1 MFFCILIITFSL
13 NPKDIASSSITN
25 TSTSSIIKL
34 NNITNTRPT
43 AGFLQPNDN
52 LLITRNGNVSVGS
65 GNIEEDQEDLTSTIP
80 PPMNV
85 IKPEHAEQVIFSFL
99 NIYHNCVS

>member
-1 MFFCILIITFSL
+1 M
-13 NPKDIASSSITN
+13 ASSSITT

-34 NNITNTRPT
+34 NNITNTRSAT
-43 AGFLQPNDN
+43 GFLQPNDN

-80 PPMNV
+80 PPMNE
-85 IKPEHAEQVIFSFL
+85 IKPEHAEQVIFFFL
-99 NIYHNCVS
+99 FQIFIIIV